1 MITVPKYF
9 CKTIIILFFMGNVL
23 FFYSQNPTSLK
34 DQVNKNGVLFNE
46 NMDKAYAQINT
57 LLKSAVD
64 QKNYSAELILLDRKC
79 RYFYGKEQ
87 MDDLIITAEEL
98 DKKSLAVND
107 NYFQGMS
114 NIYLAEAYSVN
125 GLYDRAIGY
134 LDKAYTVLNS
144 DRSGKKKIFLA
155 KANVLNSY
163 ANVYSDKGEPKKAVQ
178 KLREIIKS
186 YSALKND
193 QEIDQFQ
200 YVNYSNI
207 ASVYADYNSDSAKYF
222 ALKSISL
229 KPSGKDDDG
238 IMMMNYFLLGQAL
251 KKSGST
257 EKAIDYYHKALKV
270 SDKIGLELNKKL
282 VYSSLVDLY
291 KKNGK
296 KDSAIIFENKL
307 KQLEI
312 SILQSKYNSLQKVV
326 VEDQKKDKEGSLKWL
341 YILAII
347 ILMIII
353 LVIYLNK
360 KRKKKIIQISPES
373 YLALV
378 ELAKKNDPAYLIT
391 FELTF
396 PDFSEK
402 LLKINPDL
410 QKSEIE
416 FCTLLKLDLSTKD
429 IAKITSIET
438 RTVQNK
444 KYRIRKRLNIPA
456 SMDIYNWF
464 NSIN

>member
-1 MITVPKYF
+1 
-9 CKTIIILFFMGNVL
+9 
-23 FFYSQNPTSLK
+23 
-34 DQVNKNGVLFNE
+34 
-46 NMDKAYAQINT
+46 
-57 LLKSAVD
+57 
-64 QKNYSAELILLDRKC
+64 
-79 RYFYGKEQ
+79 
-87 MDDLIITAEEL
+87 
-98 DKKSLAVND
+98 
-107 NYFQGMS
+107 
-114 NIYLAEAYSVN
+114 
-125 GLYDRAIGY
+125 
-134 LDKAYTVLNS
+134 
-144 DRSGKKKIFLA
+144 
-155 KANVLNSY
+155 
-163 ANVYSDKGEPKKAVQ
+163 
-178 KLREIIKS
+178 
-186 YSALKND
+186 
-193 QEIDQFQ
+193 
-200 YVNYSNI
+200 
-207 ASVYADYNSDSAKYF
+207 
-222 ALKSISL
+222 
-229 KPSGKDDDG
+229 
-238 IMMMNYFLLGQAL
+238 MMNYFLLGQAL